1 MGRELKD
8 GEQVRLKG
16 SAGALFLITVGH
28 VFDKSLI
35 EKRLASGEWS
45 WPGTDPK
52 PATTAQPEPRTEEKS
67 KPAKG
72 EDSLKPRTEE
82 KSEPGRGDGPQP
94 REEVVSAPGGDAGGD
109 PDRPA
114 VNAPKSEWVKYAA
127 RTQHMSLEDAANY
140 TKADLIDMTA

>member
-8 GEQVRLKG
+8 GEQIRLKG

-52 PATTAQPEPRTEEKS
+52 PATKAKPEPRTEEKS
-67 KPAKG
+67 
-72 EDSLKPRTEE
+72 
-82 KSEPGRGDGPQP
+82 EPGDGPQP
-94 REEVVSAPGGDAGGD
+94 REEVVSAPDGDAGSD

-114 VNAPKSEWVKYAA
+114 ANAPKSEWVKHVA
-127 RTQHMSLEDAANY
+127 RTQHLSLDDAANY
-140 TKADLIDMTA
+140 TKADLIEMSS